1 MVISGLVA
9 RAMKILLAE
18 DDPVQR
24 RLIQSTLRAW
34 GYTTEVCED
43 GSSAWAR
50 IESGAAPNLIILD
63 WVMPGMDGVEICR
76 RLRAQPTPG
85 PRYVMLLTAR
95 GEIQDVVQALEAGAD
110 DYIQKPFHP
119 EEFRARVRNAS
130 RIIELQ
136 RSLSARIGELESAL
150 ARVNQ
155 LQGLLPI
162 CCYCKKI
169 RSDENYWTQ
178 VESYF
183 AEHSDLR
190 FSHGICPSCYE
201 RVVAEDEGLAEGD

>member
-169 RSDENYWTQ
+169 RSDEGLTYGVRT
-178 VESYF
+178 SI
-183 AEHSDLR
+183 
-190 FSHGICPSCYE
+190 GPSCYE
-201 RVVAEDEGLAEGD
+201 RVVAADEGLAEGD